1 MSGYSVMS
9 ERDTKQLRVDI
20 EKMRGNPPIS
30 VNKLASAAGVSQ
42 PLARRAARGE
52 VKVRTPN
59 LSRLELYVHMRIGKT
74 EADDVRLLDE
84 AIRGYLSA
92 GGNVDE
98 LLRIIEV
105 HATLRRAQG

>member
-9 ERDTKQLRVDI
+9 EHDVRQLCADI
-20 EKMRGNPPIS
+20 AEARGIPQIS
-30 VNKLASAAGVSQ
+30 VNKLAKEAGVSQ

-59 LSRLELYVHMRIGKT
+59 LSRLELYVHMKLGRT
-74 EADDVRLLDE
+74 ETADVRSLDQ
-84 AIRGYLSA
+84 AVRGYLSA
-92 GGNVDE
+92 GGNVAE
-98 LLRIIEV
+98 LRRIIEV